1 MPSVFRCKRMKYLL
15 LLIFL
20 LGPVALTGQNA
31 QLHYDFGKDRKFFT
45 ATFEMFK
52 PDTLGSTF
60 WFIDLDVDFPGKPR
74 SMSAAY
80 LEFSR
85 EFYLPWLK
93 KNKTLKDLAFHL
105 EYNDGFGAY
114 GDSSD
119 RMNAFSYNSVF
130 LTGFSYP
137 VHLGPVT
144 LTTQWLLRLPR
155 GMNRPDF
162 QFTLVWFQPLFGNR
176 VMFTGFADLWSQDQ
190 LADPDHKELVFQTE
204 PQLWYLLNPHLAIG
218 GEVEIS
224 RNFPY
229 GPNPWLASPTLGFRW
244 EF

>member
-1 MPSVFRCKRMKYLL
+1 MKHLL
-15 LLIFL
+15 LLICL
-20 LGPVALTGQNA
+20 LAPVAVSGQNA
-31 QLHYDFGKDRKFFT
+31 QLHYDFGKERKFYT
-45 ATFEMFK
+45 ATFEMFR

-60 WFIDLDVDFPGKPR
+60 WFIDLDFDFPGKPR
-74 SMSAAY
+74 SMSSAY

-93 KNKTLKDLAFHL
+93 NCRAWKELAFHA
-105 EYNDGFGAY
+105 EYDDGFGAY
-114 GDSSD
+114 GDSSAV
-119 RMNAFSYNSVF
+119 MNAFSFNSVF

-137 VHLGPVT
+137 VHIGNVT
-144 LTTQWLLRLPR
+144 LSTQWLLRLPR

-162 QFTLVWFQPLFGNR
+162 QFTVVWYQPLFRNR
-176 VMFTGFADLWSQDQ
+176 VLFTGFADLWSQDK
-190 LADPDHKELVFQTE
+190 LADTQHKELVFQTE
-204 PQLWYLLNPHLAIG
+204 PQLWYLLNTHLAVG

-229 GPNPWLASPTLGFRW
+229 GPNPWQACPTLGVRW